1 MLLVAAL
8 IEVTA
13 EGGTH
18 DPRIVQEIAA
28 AIANAQ
34 VQCQPEFFAQFQRL
48 FMLARNNPRYFLA
61 SQSFHEIAPDRLR
74 ELGIIA
80 SRTISFQGT
89 HAD

>member
-1 MLLVAAL
+1 MLLVSIL
-8 IEVTA
+8 IEVTT

-34 VQCQPEFFAQFQRL
+34 VQCQPEFFAQIQRL
-48 FMLARNNPRYFLA
+48 LMLARNNSRYFFA
-61 SQSFHEIAPDRLR
+61 SQSFHEIASDRPR